1 MKKKLVYL
9 SLLFMGLFVIGN
21 KDVYAYQKGA
31 ISYDIESMDV
41 SNDRITFSGW
51 AIAHDVNNVGGV
63 STKISIVATDGVNS
77 IKKESTGYK
86 ENNLYLGLCNNDSN
100 YKCTAEYLNT
110 CHSGVSSN
118 SQYEKSC
125 IYRNVAFS
133 ISFSIKELKEK
144 FNTSNIKFRLQV
156 DYNESC
162 KVNSSL
168 KTYSGIYNKG
178 RMNTGAKRFGITCGN
193 NNYNS
198 SSTLL
203 GVHTNVVKK
212 NGADANVVNGKLEIN
227 KGYYFSIRDISDN
240 VNIIDSDNK
249 VQKSSGVKHKPQF
262 YFRAGANV
270 INPNMPVKYSNT
282 YQVKLYAIKGYG
294 KNGNTYALASWL
306 ETVGDITL
314 QFEPKE
320 DDIPEEVISCPVNR
334 KELGGACVWD
344 NSTNK
349 GRSNTTTVNYSG
361 ETCREY
367 SSDIYFPSKYSD
379 PECKSNG
386 VYDICVGGTCY
397 FKTSM
402 KSTVN
407 FKQTGVLTYVLGPNT
422 IHSGGATEFSVK
434 YDNYIFWN
442 YEKTNYRYGY
452 YTSPIN
458 YTRNPV
464 DYYDG
469 SCCTATGCTTCC
481 KSESTDINE
490 TIPLINSYG
499 ILNKDEKW
507 VRNGEEIIETYTAN
521 DYDKNFLG
529 TLNSSYSIGV
539 PANDIQGYWTGTNA
553 SIGTRWNGSNLH
565 STYIFNLYDAYINR
579 VDGTVTYNNSG
590 NNIYSGEDNNEYLYR
605 PKNYFIPLDFYTG
618 KYNFKFSIS
627 DLSSMRGGSNDLFKW
642 TNNYTC
648 DVNCEQKFYGKKDG
662 YYFKYRPIDLNNVF
676 PRNNAGFQWRQ
687 WMESDPIGVTK
698 VKSNGTLVLDD
709 EKELNLE
716 TSLNEDRMNEIRKY
730 NNDTEHLGGYL
741 NDSIDLNG
749 KSNFLKRYTYTVSG
763 GNYKLGCGSLNE
775 GRGECQ

>member
-110 CHSGVSSN
+110 CHSGASSN

-320 DDIPEEVISCPVNR
+320 EDIPEIVSNCPVNR

-349 GRSNTTTVNYSG
+349 GRSNTTTLNYNG
-361 ETCREY
+361 TTCKTY
-367 SSDIYFPSKYSD
+367 SSEVHYQSKYSSSQ
-379 PECKSNG
+379 CMGRG
-386 VYDICVGGTCY
+386 VYEEINGGY
-397 FKTSM
+397 YLKSSIS
-402 KSTVN
+402 STVN
-407 FKQTGVLTYVLGPNT
+407 FTQKGTLTYMLGPNT
-422 IHSGGATEFSVK
+422 IHSGGATQFSVT
-434 YDNYIFWN
+434 Y
-442 YEKTNYRYGY
+442 TNDFSWAYKDRYYYNGFSSGIHFNDYTDYYGY
-452 YTSPIN
+452 TTCGLYSCTDHCD
-458 YTRNPV
+458 PV
-464 DYYDG
+464 DVSASEIAGRIRDG
-469 SCCTATGCTTCC
+469 
-481 KSESTDINE
+481 ESF
-490 TIPLINSYG
+490 
-499 ILNKDEKW
+499 LNKDKKV
-507 VRNGEEIIETYTAN
+507 VRSGEEIIETYTAN

-590 NNIYSGEDNNEYLYR
+590 NNIYIGEDNNEYLYR

-618 KYNFKFSIS
+618 KYNFKYSIS